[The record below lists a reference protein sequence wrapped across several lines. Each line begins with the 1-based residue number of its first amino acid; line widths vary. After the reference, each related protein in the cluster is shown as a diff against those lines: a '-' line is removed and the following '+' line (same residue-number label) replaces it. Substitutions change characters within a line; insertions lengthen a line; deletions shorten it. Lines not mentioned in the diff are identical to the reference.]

1 MAALDGTNKRI
12 SQKTF
17 DETVRENVEEFEM
30 EKEEALADAIE
41 QFKTQGVDLTN
52 IDTSGVDRSAQQ
64 KATSDAIESLK
75 AAVTNDEDE
84 LDEDVCRQAL
94 VDLVASC
101 TVSDADRVVGGP
113 FYLCAPS
120 APSFFSLV
128 PSPVCHFRH

>member
-1 MAALDGTNKRI
+1 MAALDGANKRI

-75 AAVTNDEDE
+75 AAVTNDDDDTNEANHGAE
-84 LDEDVCRQAL
+84 IFV
-94 VDLVASC
+94 
-101 TVSDADRVVGGP
+101 
-113 FYLCAPS
+113 
-120 APSFFSLV
+120 
-128 PSPVCHFRH
+128 H